1 MKTIFYIYFLS
12 GFIVCVSPKI
22 LRGIIKWSVKTEIT
36 DPKMKAQME
45 EAQKKMSDPATQ
57 AQMKQM
63 QEKMNDPQ
71 MKAMMDANPSNENK
85 WKLH

>member
-1 MKTIFYIYFLS
+1 
-12 GFIVCVSPKI
+12 
-22 LRGIIKWSVKTEIT
+22 
-36 DPKMKAQME
+36 MKAQME

-71 MKAMMDANPSNENK
+71 MKAMMEQKPSIESADGKCHENDARRRHEFDDANRVYHSGKKMEI
-85 WKLH
+85 L